1 MWGVSVW
8 TLQGHLRSRS
18 FHGGSWVA
26 PPVQERAAR
35 LAAPSGVQGLE
46 HKSAEECL
54 RDLAGFISTRKG
66 KFSLIT
72 GSHLSAA
79 AGQFSSVHTPV
90 PGQSRLPPPWLP
102 LSERPSRRGKL
113 RLPCDPPSLCA
124 GRLPRQQ
131 RAGNDQPVSRGAGRR
146 ERGSGSAS
154 LWAVEQNGWCCW

>member
-1 MWGVSVW
+1 M
-8 TLQGHLRSRS
+8 
-18 FHGGSWVA
+18 A

-54 RDLAGFISTRKG
+54 RDPAGFISTRKG

-90 PGQSRLPPPWLP
+90 PGQ
-102 LSERPSRRGKL
+102 G
-113 RLPCDPPSLCA
+113 C
-124 GRLPRQQ
+124 LPR
-131 RAGNDQPVSRGAGRR
+131 
-146 ERGSGSAS
+146 S
-154 LWAVEQNGWCCW
+154 LAPPL